1 MVEERKTYTS
11 FRDIP
16 PRDYMYFPK
25 GSLEMGK
32 PGHFSTIEVRHLLI
46 SIIVLTVAFSFAL
59 TGNTFMGFVVNGLRL
74 EVLPLGLMMSFLG
87 IISGFFV
94 HELSHK
100 WVAQRYGLWSE
111 FRMYPKGLALA
122 LLMGLTVP
130 LVFAAPGAVMF
141 MGEARV
147 FEQGHTATA
156 GPLANILL
164 AALCLPLYL
173 FVFFEDPFLSQLVG
187 FICFIN
193 AVLGFF
199 NLLPFSSFDGKTII
213 QWNPT
218 VWTGLFISA
227 IVLAV
232 LIFRSFTIITLFV

>member
-32 PGHFSTIEVRHLLI
+32 PGHFSIIEVRHLLI
-46 SIIVLTVAFSFAL
+46 SIIVLTIAFSFAL
-59 TGNTFMGFVVNGLRL
+59 TGNTLIGALFHGLDL
-74 EVLPLGLMMSFLG
+74 EALPSGMMMSFLG
-87 IISGFFV
+87 LISGFFV

-100 WVAQRYGLWSE
+100 WMAQHYGLWSE

-122 LLMGLTVP
+122 LLMGFTLP

-141 MGEARV
+141 RGEARV

-164 AALCLPLYL
+164 AGLSLPLYL
-173 FVFFEDPFLSQLVG
+173 FVVFEDPFLSQLVG

-193 AVLGFF
+193 ALLAVF
-199 NLLPFSSFDGKTII
+199 NLLPFEPLDGVTVI
-213 QWNPT
+213 QWNA
-218 VWTGLFISA
+218 VIWTALFIVSVVLFVA
-227 IVLAV
+227 IL
-232 LIFRSFTIITLFV
+232 RSFTLATFF